1 MSDKLGRSDI
11 FRQLDQ
17 LQQQAGL
24 SAAANLAANFASQV
38 PEVRGQAVADLRLLA
53 ADYSSG
59 DGAAGEVL
67 TRVQAIVEGS
77 GGVFDIQSLCV
88 DSGGDKTV

>member
-1 MSDKLGRSDI
+1 MNDEEGRPDI
-11 FRQLDQ
+11 FRRLDQ

-38 PEVRGQAVADLRLLA
+38 PEVREQAVADLRRLA
-53 ADYSSG
+53 ANYSGG

-77 GGVFDIQSLCV
+77 GGVFDIKYFT
-88 DSGGDKTV
+88 DPGGDKTV